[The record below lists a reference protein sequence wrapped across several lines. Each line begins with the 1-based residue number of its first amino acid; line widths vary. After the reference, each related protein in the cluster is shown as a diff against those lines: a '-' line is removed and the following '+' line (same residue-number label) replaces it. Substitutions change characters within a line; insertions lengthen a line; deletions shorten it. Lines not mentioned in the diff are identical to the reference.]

1 MKNDIQIGDNNLFKT
16 RLISGIVLIAIALVV
31 LWIGGP
37 LTGVVVMALSLVG
50 VFELCRV
57 YEIEKRSPA
66 VLAYVWTVIYYAM
79 LIFRNVEIRGFQI
92 GKLTLPLM
100 ITYLLA
106 ILAVYVFRFPKYH
119 DREIMAAF
127 MSFFYVSVMLSY
139 IYKIRVMDN
148 GGYFVVLIFLCS
160 WGNDTLA
167 YCFGVLFGKHKM
179 SPHLSPKK
187 SVEGLIGGILGAG
200 LLGLLY
206 GLFLQYFI
214 HIDITMDYLFIVL
227 FIICALGAFP
237 AVIGD
242 LAASAIKRNYDIKD
256 YGTLIPGHGGILDR
270 FDSVIFIAPII
281 YYFLI
286 YTVGA

>member
-1 MKNDIQIGDNNLFKT
+1 MFKT
-16 RLISGIVLIAIALVV
+16 RLISGIVLVALAFLT

-37 LTGVVVMALSLVG
+37 VTGLVTMALSLVG

-57 YEIEKRSPA
+57 YKIEQRSPA

-79 LIFRNVEIRGFQI
+79 LMFRDVEIRGFQI
-92 GKLTLPLM
+92 GRLTLPLM

-106 ILAVYVFRFPKYH
+106 ILAAYVFRFPKYH

-139 IYKIRVMDN
+139 IYKIRVMEN

-167 YCFGVLFGKHKM
+167 YCTGMLFGKHKM
-179 SPHLSPKK
+179 SPKLSPKK
-187 SVEGLIGGILGAG
+187 SIEGLIGGIIGAG
-200 LLGLLY
+200 ILGLLY
-206 GLFLQYFI
+206 GLFFKSRFDS
-214 HIDITMDYLFIVL
+214 IDHVELVL
-227 FIICALGAFP
+227 FIICALGAVP

-242 LAASAIKRNYDIKD
+242 LAASAIKRNNDVKD
-256 YGTLIPGHGGILDR
+256 YGRLIPGHGGVLDR
-270 FDSVIFIAPII
+270 FDSMIFTAPII
-281 YYFLI
+281 YYLVVFVSGL
-286 YTVGA
+286 